1 MRHMAYVHPRGTSH
15 DLASAALRYGTRF
28 VAIAAYAVAVAVAF
42 VLLSP
47 VLPSRG
53 SGAVAVVPPGPQP
66 VLYTLSP
73 ADTLDAIAASH
84 GISLAE
90 LFALNPDLTP
100 LNRARGEQVVVGLR

>member
-1 MRHMAYVHPRGTSH
+1 MAYVQPRETSH
-15 DLASAALRYGTRF
+15 DLLAAALRQGTRF
-28 VAIAAYAVAVAVAF
+28 VAVASYAVAVVVAF

-53 SGAVAVVPPGPQP
+53 SPQAAVVPSGPQP
-66 VLYTLSP
+66 VVYKVRP
-73 ADTLDAIAASH
+73 GDTLRGIAASQ

-100 LNRARGEQVVVGLR
+100 LADAAGTSVVVGLR